1 MLMDKRNPLYFDTD
15 EGAGGATDGA
25 SEGEQGNTVP
35 QIDWTK
41 VDPSTIPLEVI
52 KQNPEY
58 KQVLDESIKRRQKIA
73 KLTETLDDKPQGDT
87 QEKPKTPTDNA
98 DMPEWAK
105 DLIKSVNQIQSATQQ
120 RSLTE
125 LREAIAGQA
134 GWTPEQASHL
144 TATDEAGIKAQIA
157 DFEKTFDLKGKRFGG
172 MNTNGDSDTDKEAVR
187 GRLLERL
194 GGKGSQI
201 KKSVFDKDFQNF

>member
-1 MLMDKRNPLYFDTD
+1 MLMDKRNLLYFDTD

-25 SEGEQGNTVP
+25 SEGEQGSTVP
-35 QIDWTK
+35 QIDWSK
-41 VDPSTIPLEVI
+41 IDPSTIPVDVI

-87 QEKPKTPTDNA
+87 QEKPKTPTDVP
-98 DMPEWAK
+98 DWAK
-105 DLIKSVNQIQSATQQ
+105 PLIEAVSQIQEATKQK
-120 RSLTE
+120 SLTE
-125 LREAIAGQA
+125 LRVALAGQA

-157 DFEKTFDLKGKRFGG
+157 EFEKTFDLKGKRFGG
-172 MNTNGDSDTDKEAVR
+172 MNANGDSDTDKEAVR
-187 GRLLERL
+187 SRLLEKL

-201 KKSVFDKDFQNF
+201 KKSVFDKDFQDF